1 MSMWWE
7 NVWAIRR
14 QIDKLLT
21 ISTVSLSHFDIKQNK
36 KGVYYALKRDMP
48 YFADEPDIKGIFI
61 IGTPSDVEGK
71 MIPDIN
77 YHRFCTEESYQK
89 KMEAIRIREEEEA
102 AAREEK
108 EKTSENHLFL

>member
-1 MSMWWE
+1 MST
-7 NVWAIRR
+7 NTQLV
-14 QIDKLLT
+14 
-21 ISTVSLSHFDIKQNK
+21 DIPKYAKQNK

-77 YHRFCTEESYQK
+77 YEIPHVC
-89 KMEAIRIREEEEA
+89 
-102 AAREEK
+102 
-108 EKTSENHLFL
+108 SE